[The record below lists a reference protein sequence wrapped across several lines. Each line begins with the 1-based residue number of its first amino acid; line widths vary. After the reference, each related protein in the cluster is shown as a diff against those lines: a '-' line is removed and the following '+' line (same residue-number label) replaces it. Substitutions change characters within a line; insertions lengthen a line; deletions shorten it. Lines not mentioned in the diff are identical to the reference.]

1 VVVASC
7 AKRNMVRMDK
17 NFKRR
22 VLSWN
27 SLMGLLSMMCFAD
40 ANASLVYAL
49 RCVNSSFI
57 LLRHPA
63 RKALQR
69 IHESLFQYV
78 PKKSSGFQTFYD
90 EAIACIR
97 HIVCLFVGI
106 DIL

>member
-63 RKALQR
+63 RK
-69 IHESLFQYV
+69 
-78 PKKSSGFQTFYD
+78 KSSGFQTFYD